1 MNITNGEKI
10 ILLMLSEIYDKL
22 AIEGEIEPDF
32 IRSAI
37 FSDNTWSIPWKYTG
51 IPFEK
56 NETPEIVTEVLNI
69 LDMWSMIERSY
80 KNLSDDEKE
89 TINKNEE
96 LSENMFVFEGF
107 DGNNESEYM
116 GTASFLV
123 NELNRF
129 VEFKDRDFNSHYPTV
144 ESYKRMLGIF
154 EPIFKSL
161 NYRMLSKQQL
171 IDIMHGRRL
180 EK

>member
-10 ILLMLSEIYDKL
+10 ILLMLSELYDKL

-32 IRSAI
+32 IRLAI
-37 FSDNTWSIPWKYTG
+37 ISDNTWSIPWKYTG

-56 NETPEIVTEVLNI
+56 NETPKVVTEVLNI
-69 LDMWSMIERSY
+69 LDMWSLIERSY
-80 KNLSDDEKE
+80 KDLSNDDKE
-89 TINKNEE
+89 TIIKKEE
-96 LSENMFVFEGF
+96 LSEDMFIFEGF
-107 DGNNESEYM
+107 DGNNEPEYM

-129 VEFKDRDFNSHYPTV
+129 EEFKNRDFNSHYPTI
-144 ESYKRMLGIF
+144 ESYQRMLTIF

-171 IDIMHGRRL
+171 IDIMHGRRY
-180 EK
+180 EE